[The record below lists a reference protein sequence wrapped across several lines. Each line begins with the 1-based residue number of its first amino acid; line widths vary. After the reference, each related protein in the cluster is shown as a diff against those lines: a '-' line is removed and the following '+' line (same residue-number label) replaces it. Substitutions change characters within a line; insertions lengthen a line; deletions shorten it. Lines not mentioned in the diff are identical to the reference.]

1 MERLMRRLACG
12 LLLSIAVATIVGA
25 TSTPAAERQT
35 AAEHAP
41 VASLEPA
48 ATMKLWRQLVTTR
61 ASRTAR
67 ATADCR
73 PLRTVFYAATD
84 YLRLAT
90 KLAAN
95 ASPCADYYIS
105 VPPLVADKT
114 MPRPNAAG
122 RIRALG
128 ANFHAMA
135 EFHLGTWT
143 KWVAS
148 TGSSW
153 YTAGVTARERMAAAG
168 YDFSK
173 GDTWVLNEVTS
184 AVRTNTG
191 QARANLRELLRGLYE
206 GNGTR
211 PTRGAVFV
219 TGLGQQTNTLG
230 LYQTNLQNWLSE
242 SAFWADMSIYVSDW
256 SQEVYGDVRNWAVPG
271 ADAATR
277 RDYLNDYLQH
287 VLVLA
292 GAGPPTIDTAR
303 SFLQTAFSPLANA
316 AWERDTAYGWTMV
329 PAAQMASYVS
339 AEVYA
344 LRYFSSVNAQA
355 TDHWGFAWA
364 PRNGSGLSASEFA
377 MQTGQI
383 LDRLAAAIH
392 DSGQVVDPEDPG
404 SAACGPPNQNL
415 CVGDLDGGRL
425 NAAWQ
430 TFRVWTQPVLTFA
443 TPPQTI
449 PAGAPSAA
457 MRVSLLS
464 SSGQPQTTSVPLTV
478 TLSSSSPNGTFSTS
492 SSGPWSP
499 TLALTIPT
507 GADATPDFYYLDTR
521 AGSPIITASATGATS
536 GTQTETV
543 TPGALVSVAISPK
556 SVTVRTRGSVPL
568 TAIGTD
574 TYGNRLPTSASW
586 SLAPPSLG
594 KLSPRTGPTTTL
606 TTLRATGTASV
617 TATVGT
623 LSATAAVR
631 VNPGELRIRSVTYR
645 PRSRFVLVTPSAVD
659 AADRPISRAAISVL
673 VRVGGRRTF
682 TGHATTGASGKAT
695 FRVPVRA
702 SGCYTTTIRAV
713 SAPGFTWAGRT
724 PRNRYCRQ

>member
-1 MERLMRRLACG
+1 MMRLACG
-12 LLLSIAVATIVGA
+12 LLLSVVLAATVGA
-25 TSTPAAERQT
+25 ASAPAV
-35 AAEHAP
+35 EHQSAPARAP
-41 VASLEPA
+41 VASLQPA
-48 ATMKLWRQLVTTR
+48 ATMKLWRQLVMRGPARTVR
-61 ASRTAR
+61 AQ
-67 ATADCR
+67 ADCR
-73 PLRTVFYAATD
+73 PLRAVFYTATD

-95 ASPCADYYIS
+95 ASPCTDYYIS

-114 MPRPNAAG
+114 KPRPNAAG

-135 EFHLGTWT
+135 EFHFATWT

-153 YTAGVTARERMAAAG
+153 YTAGTTARERMAAAG

-206 GNGTR
+206 GDGTR
-211 PTRGAVFV
+211 PTRGAVFI
-219 TGLGQQTNTLG
+219 TGLGQQTNNLG
-230 LYQTNLQNWLSE
+230 LYQTNLQNWLSDA
-242 SAFWADMSIYVSDW
+242 AFWADMSTYVSDW

-271 ADAATR
+271 ADTATR

-292 GAGPPTIDTAR
+292 NAGPPTIDTAR

-344 LRYFSSVNAQA
+344 LRHFSSAMGQA

-377 MQTGQI
+377 AQTGQI
-383 LDRLAAAIH
+383 LDRLAAAID
-392 DSGQVVDPEDPG
+392 DSGQTVDPEDPG
-404 SAACGPPNQNL
+404 SAACGLPNQNL
-415 CVGDLDGGRL
+415 CVGDVAGARL

-430 TFRVWTQPVLTFA
+430 TFRAWTQPVLTFA

-449 PAGAPSAA
+449 PAGTPSAA
-457 MRVSLLS
+457 MHLTLLS
-464 SSGQPQTTSVPLTV
+464 SSGQPQANPSPLTV
-478 TLSSSSPNGTFSTS
+478 TLGSSSANGTFSTS
-492 SSGPWSP
+492 PSGPWSP
-499 TLALTIPT
+499 TLTLTIPAGT
-507 GADATPDFYYLDTR
+507 GTSPDFYYLDTR
-521 AGSPIITASATGATS
+521 AGSALVTASATGATS
-536 GTQTETV
+536 GTQTETI
-543 TPGALVSVAISPK
+543 TPGALAGVAVNPK
-556 SVTVRTRGSVPL
+556 SVTLSTRKSVQL
-568 TAIGTD
+568 TAVGKD
-574 TYGNRLPTSASW
+574 TYGNTLPVSASW
-586 SLAPPSLG
+586 SLAPPAMG
-594 KLSPRTGPTTTL
+594 KLSPKTGPTTTL
-606 TTLRATGTASV
+606 TTLRATGAASV

-623 LSATAAVR
+623 LSAAAVVR
-631 VNPGELRIRSVTYR
+631 INPGRLRIRSITYR
-645 PRSRFVLVTPSAVD
+645 RRSGVVLVTSSAVD
-659 AADRPISRAAISVL
+659 ATDRPISRAAISVL
-673 VRVGGRRTF
+673 VRLGQRRTF
-682 TGHATTGASGKAT
+682 TGRATTGAAGKAT
-695 FRVPVRA
+695 FRVPVQA
-702 SGCYTTTIRAV
+702 PGCYVTTIRAV
-713 SAPGFTWAGRT
+713 SAPGFTWDRRT
-724 PRNRYCRQ
+724 PRNRYCRR

>member
-1 MERLMRRLACG
+1 MRRLACG
-12 LLLSIAVATIVGA
+12 FLLSIALAATVGA
-25 TSTPAAERQT
+25 ASAPAVEHQPAAAQT
-35 AAEHAP
+35 P

-48 ATMKLWRQLVTTR
+48 ATMKLWKQLATTDS
-61 ASRTAR
+61 ARTAH
-67 ATADCR
+67 AQADCH
-73 PLRTVFYAATD
+73 PLRAVFYAATD

-95 ASPCADYYIS
+95 ASPCAEYYIS

-114 MPRPNAAG
+114 KPRPNAAE

-128 ANFHAMA
+128 PNFHAMA
-135 EFHLGTWT
+135 EFHFATWT

-153 YTAGVTARERMAAAG
+153 FTAGVTARERMAAAG

-206 GNGTR
+206 GDGTR
-211 PTRGAVFV
+211 PTRGAVFI
-219 TGLGQQTNTLG
+219 TGLGQQTNNLG
-230 LYQTNLQNWLSE
+230 LYQTNLQNWLSD
-242 SAFWADMSIYVSDW
+242 SAFWADMSTYVSDW

-271 ADAATR
+271 VDTATR
-277 RDYLNDYLQH
+277 RDSLNDYLQH

-292 GAGPPTIDTAR
+292 SAGPPTIDTAR

-344 LRYFSSVNAQA
+344 LRHFSSAMGQA

-377 MQTGQI
+377 AQTGQI

-392 DSGQVVDPEDPG
+392 DSGQTVDPEDPG
-404 SAACGPPNQNL
+404 SAACGLPNQNL
-415 CVGDLDGGRL
+415 CVGDVDGARL

-430 TFRVWTQPVLTFA
+430 TFRAWTQPVLTFA

-449 PAGAPSAA
+449 PAGTPSAA
-457 MRVSLLS
+457 MHLTLLS
-464 SSGQPQTTSVPLTV
+464 SSGQPQANPSPLTV
-478 TLSSSSPNGTFSTS
+478 TLGSSSANGTFSTS
-492 SSGPWSP
+492 PSGPWSP
-499 TLALTIPT
+499 TLTLTIPAGT
-507 GADATPDFYYLDTR
+507 GTSPDFYYLDTR
-521 AGSPIITASATGATS
+521 AGSVLVTASATGATS
-536 GTQTETV
+536 GTQTETI
-543 TPGALVSVAISPK
+543 TPGPLAGVAVNPK
-556 SVTVRTRGSVPL
+556 SVTLSTRKSVQL
-568 TAIGTD
+568 TAVGKD
-574 TYGNRLPTSASW
+574 TYGNTLPVSASW
-586 SLAPPSLG
+586 SLAPPAVG
-594 KLSPRTGPTTTL
+594 KLSPKTGPTTTL
-606 TTLRATGTASV
+606 TTLRATGAASV

-631 VNPGELRIRSVTYR
+631 INPGRLRIRSITYR
-645 PRSRFVLVTPSAVD
+645 RRSGVVLVTSNAVD
-659 AADRPISRAAISVL
+659 AADRPISRTAISVL
-673 VRVGGRRTF
+673 VRLGQRRTF
-682 TGHATTGASGKAT
+682 TGRATTGAAGKAT

-702 SGCYTTTIRAV
+702 PGCYVTTIRAV
-713 SAPGFTWAGRT
+713 SAPGFTWDRRT
-724 PRNRYCRQ
+724 PRNRYCRR